1 MTSHLDKHDY
11 EVHTCPYVDLAELI
25 RANHYARGCPNTAT
39 FRHGLYHQRGMVGGA
54 LWLPPTKVAAQ
65 SVAEDW
71 RGVLTLSRLVVIPG
85 EPTNSAS
92 YLLGRSIRL
101 IKADDR
107 WHTLVTWADERQG
120 HTGRIYLATNWEYL
134 GSKKGD
140 PVYVDVDGRQ
150 VARKCAKVSR
160 THAEMLAL
168 GYYCLG
174 RSIKHKYV
182 YRLRG
187 QR

>member
-1 MTSHLDKHDY
+1 MHLSKHDY
-11 EVHTCPYVDLAELI
+11 DVRTCPYVDLAELI
-25 RANHYARGCPNTAT
+25 RGNHYARGCPNTAT
-39 FRHGLYHQRGMVGGA
+39 FRHGLFHVRGMVGGA

-65 SVAEDW
+65 SVAQDW
-71 RGVLTLSRLVVIPG
+71 RGVLTLSRLVVLPG

-101 IKADDR
+101 IRADER

-120 HTGRIYLATNWEYL
+120 HTGRIYLATNWTYL
-134 GSKKGD
+134 GSKRGD
-140 PVYVDVDGRQ
+140 PVYLDGDGRQ
-150 VARKCAKVSR
+150 VSRKRAKVSR

-168 GYYCLG
+168 GYRCVG

-187 QR
+187 TDA